1 MSRPVAVL
9 LLVLSTIIWGFAF
22 VAQKTAMETMG
33 PLTFAGVRYLLGGIV
48 ILPFAIH
55 EYRRRAAAG
64 FAMTRRQGVLSFIL
78 SLALFLG
85 SWLQQTGLLHT
96 TVTNGGFLTSLYVLF
111 VPLIAFAAIRAVP
124 HPIIYFGAPLALI
137 GIYYLNGGR
146 LDQLNIGDAMVTVSA
161 FFWGVQVFLIG
172 IVARETGLPVFV
184 SALSFLVTGVLAT
197 AFAFGLETPSVAG
210 IAEGWIEI
218 LYAGVLSTSVAYTL
232 QAVGQQ
238 YVPPA
243 NAAIILSA
251 ESLFAALGGALL
263 LNERLQPIG
272 YFGAALIFVAILLVE
287 AIPAWQE
294 RRSLS
299 RT

>member
-9 LLVLSTIIWGFAF
+9 LLVISTIIWGFAF

-33 PLTFAGVRYLLGGIV
+33 PLTFTGVRYILGGIV
-48 ILPFAIH
+48 ILPFAVY
-55 EYRRRAAAG
+55 EYRRRAAEG
-64 FAMTRRQGVLSFIL
+64 FAMTRRQWLLTLVLSL
-78 SLALFLG
+78 GLFLG

-111 VPLIAFAAIRAVP
+111 VPLIAFATIRAVP

-197 AFAFGLETPSVAG
+197 AFAFGLETPSLAG
-210 IAEGWIEI
+210 IAGGWIEI

-251 ESLFAALGGALL
+251 ESLFAAIGGALL

-272 YFGAALIFVAILLVE
+272 YFGAALIFLAILLVE

-294 RRSLS
+294 RRAVS

>member
-33 PLTFAGVRYLLGGIV
+33 PLTFAGVRYLLGGIA
-48 ILPFAIH
+48 ILPFAVY

-64 FAMTRRQGVLSFIL
+64 FLMTRRHWILTLIL

-85 SWLQQTGLLHT
+85 SWLQQTGLLYT

-111 VPLIAFAAIRAVP
+111 VPLIAFATVRAVP
-124 HPIIYFGAPLALI
+124 HPVIYFGAPLALI

-184 SALSFLVTGVLAT
+184 SALSFVVTGVLAT
-197 AFAFGLETPSVAG
+197 AFAFGLETPSFDGIVAG
-210 IAEGWIEI
+210 WGEI
-218 LYAGVLSTSVAYTL
+218 LYAGILSTSVAYTL

-263 LNERLQPIG
+263 LSERLQPIG

-287 AIPAWQE
+287 AIPAWRE
-294 RRSLS
+294 RHAVS

>member
-1 MSRPVAVL
+1 MSRPVAVF

-22 VAQKTAMETMG
+22 VAQKEAMDTMG

-48 ILPFAIH
+48 ILPLAIL
-55 EYRRRAAAG
+55 EFRKRSATG
-64 FAMTRRQGVLSFIL
+64 FRMTRRQWLLSLLL

-85 SWLQQTGLLHT
+85 SWLQQAGLLHT

-111 VPLIAFAAIRAVP
+111 VPLIAFVATRARP
-124 HPIIYFGAPLALI
+124 HPVIYLGAPLALI

-146 LDQLNIGDAMVTVSA
+146 LDQLNIGDAMVTTSA

-184 SALSFLVTGVLAT
+184 SALSFLVTGVLSIAL
-197 AFAFGLETPSVAG
+197 AFELETVTWVGIVAG
-210 IAEGWIEI
+210 WGEI
-218 LYAGVLSTSVAYTL
+218 LYAGVLSTAVAYTL

-238 YVPPA
+238 HVPPA

-251 ESLFAALGGALL
+251 ESLFAAIGGALL
-263 LNERLQPIG
+263 LNERLAPIG
-272 YFGAALIFVAILLVE
+272 YFGAALIFIAIVLVE
-287 AIPAWQE
+287 AIPAWQQK
-294 RRSLS
+294 
-299 RT
+299 RTAPAT